1 MKTIDQVE
9 LKVEPY
15 DDVIMRAVNEM
26 LKVYSYAP
34 NRYDIF
40 SRGEKNIVSESAVLL
55 KQAAFLEPG
64 QSTEVKDLQSK
75 TMDVYDAL

>member
-26 LKVYSYAP
+26 LKVYRYAP

-55 KQAAFLEPG
+55 K
-64 QSTEVKDLQSK
+64 
-75 TMDVYDAL
+75 